1 MVTIKT
7 EIERLQAEAE
17 EVQRRYPNAP
27 ALSDYM
33 SAIEEH
39 VDRLRDQLRET
50 IQFVDSIQ
58 DPRANEIGWLR
69 LVEDL
74 SFTEIAA
81 IMGFTSR
88 HVQRIWKPYREL
100 WERVNREKVQT
111 VSGNWQSSCGSMG
124 MRSSGEDR

>member
-1 MVTIKT
+1 MVTIKN
-7 EIERLQAEAE
+7 EIERLHAEAE

-27 ALSDYM
+27 ALPDYL
-33 SAIEEH
+33 AVIEEH
-39 VDRLRDQLRET
+39 VGKLKERLRDM
-50 IQFVDSIQ
+50 IQFVDGIE
-58 DPRANEIGWLR
+58 DPRVNEIAWLR

-81 IMGFTSR
+81 IMGYTSR

>member
-27 ALSDYM
+27 ALPDYM
-33 SAIEEH
+33 SVIEEH

-69 LVEDL
+69 LVEGL
-74 SFTEIAA
+74 TYAEIAD
-81 IMGFTSR
+81 IMGYTSR
-88 HVQRIWKPYREL
+88 HVQRLWKPYQAEL
-100 WERVNREKVQT
+100 LQKST
-111 VSGNWQSSCGSMG
+111 DKKGGVSGDSK
-124 MRSSGEDR
+124 

>member
-50 IQFVDSIQ
+50 IQFVDGIP

-69 LVEDL
+69 LVEGL
-74 SFTEIAA
+74 SFREIAA
-81 IMGFTSR
+81 IMGYTSR
-88 HVQRIWKPYREL
+88 HVQRIWKPYQAVLLQESTDKRGGA
-100 WERVNREKVQT
+100 
-111 VSGNWQSSCGSMG
+111 SG
-124 MRSSGEDR
+124 DTK